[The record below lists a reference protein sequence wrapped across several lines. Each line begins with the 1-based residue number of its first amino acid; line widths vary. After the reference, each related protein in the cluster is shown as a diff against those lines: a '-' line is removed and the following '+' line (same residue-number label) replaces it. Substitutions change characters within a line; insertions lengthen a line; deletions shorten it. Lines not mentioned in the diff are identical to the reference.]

1 MIVSYINVSTTLN
14 LTVVKQFHSIDAKKK
29 RKKKEKEEE
38 DRKPKNIHKP
48 DHSHSKFGISVG
60 HPQQETE
67 HGSIMH
73 KLLPSFQPSCKILPS
88 RSTCQNVE
96 RPIN

>member
-1 MIVSYINVSTTLN
+1 MWITTLN

-29 RKKKEKEEE
+29 KKKKEEEEEEEE
-38 DRKPKNIHKP
+38 DRKPKYIHNP

-60 HPQQETE
+60 CPQQETQY
-67 HGSIMH
+67 GSIMH

>member
-1 MIVSYINVSTTLN
+1 MWITTLN

-29 RKKKEKEEE
+29 KRKKRKKKEEEE
-38 DRKPKNIHKP
+38 DRKPKYIHKP

-60 HPQQETE
+60 RPQQETE

-96 RPIN
+96 RLIN

>member
-1 MIVSYINVSTTLN
+1 MWITTLN

-29 RKKKEKEEE
+29 RKKRKKKEEEE
-38 DRKPKNIHKP
+38 DRKPKYIHKP

-60 HPQQETE
+60 RPQQETE

-96 RPIN
+96 RLIN

>member
-1 MIVSYINVSTTLN
+1 MWITTLN
-14 LTVVKQFHSIDAKKK
+14 LTVVKQFHSIDANKKK
-29 RKKKEKEEE
+29 NEKKKEE

-60 HPQQETE
+60 RPQQETE

>member
-60 HPQQETE
+60 RPQQETK

-73 KLLPSFQPSCKILPS
+73 KLLQDFAAKL
-88 RSTCQNVE
+88 
-96 RPIN
+96 

>member
-1 MIVSYINVSTTLN
+1 MGKPSQKHQWKRLKSDSKLYKCINNIEFNSCEAISFN
-14 LTVVKQFHSIDAKKK
+14 WCIKKK
-29 RKKKEKEEE
+29 EKKKEKEEE

-60 HPQQETE
+60 RPQQETE

-73 KLLPSFQPSCKILPS
+73 KLLQDFAAKL
-88 RSTCQNVE
+88 
-96 RPIN
+96 

>member
-1 MIVSYINVSTTLN
+1 M
-14 LTVVKQFHSIDAKKK
+14 QKKK
-29 RKKKEKEEE
+29 EKKKEKEEE